1 MSFIDYLNKN
11 SDAIILGIIASTLTI
26 MLQISVYTVSNFIT
40 YFITLRWYLRRL
52 FSFADKENIYIISG
66 SIYDEA
72 TGGTTLISGPS
83 ASAAA
88 NLHRTLEDI
97 YSDSKIKHM
106 YSTNNQS
113 FYIDENI
120 VSVGGPV
127 YNSCTK
133 NLMKHT
139 KSLVYFDE
147 NDALHFNDHVYK
159 KSVEDEV
166 DYGLIIR
173 LKNPFDTTKKAL
185 IIAGCGSHGVL
196 AASMLFNKSNKFKEI
211 QKDFE
216 KKIGFINHIFNK
228 DFIAVIQCRMN
239 GNDISEVTFIEVI
252 KLINGSQKIIKKE

>member
-1 MSFIDYLNKN
+1 MSFIDYLYKN
-11 SDAIILGIIASTLTI
+11 SDTIILGIIASTLTI
-26 MLQISVYTVSNFIT
+26 MLQIAVQTVSNFIT

-52 FSFADKENIYIISG
+52 FSFADKDDIYIVSG
-66 SIYDEA
+66 SIDDE
-72 TGGTTLISGPS
+72 TTSGIALLRGPD

-97 YSDSKIKHM
+97 YNDSKIKHM

-113 FYIDENI
+113 IYIDENI

-127 YNSCTK
+127 HNSCTK
-133 NLMKHT
+133 DLMKHM

-147 NDALHFNDHVYK
+147 NDALHVNSHIYT
-159 KSVEDEV
+159 KSVDDEI

-173 LKNPFDTTKKAL
+173 AKNPFATTKKAL

-196 AASMLFNKSNKFKEI
+196 AASMLFNKTKKFKEI

-216 KKIGFINHIFNK
+216 KNFGFTNHILNK
-228 DFIAVIQCRMN
+228 DFIAVVRCNMI
-239 GNDISEVTFIEVI
+239 GNDISAITFIKVI
-252 KLINGSQKIIKKE
+252 KLMNDSQKNIKEE